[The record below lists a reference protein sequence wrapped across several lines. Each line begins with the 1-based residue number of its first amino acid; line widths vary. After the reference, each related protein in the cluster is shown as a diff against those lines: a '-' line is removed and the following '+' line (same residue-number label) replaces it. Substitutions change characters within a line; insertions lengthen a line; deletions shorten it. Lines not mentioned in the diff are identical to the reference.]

1 MKLHHVGFVVS
12 SIHEYEKKMLYE
24 SKVREVVDDIQQA
37 KLCLYRNFG
46 TSMIELIE
54 PISEASFTY
63 HSLRKFGNHFHHL
76 CYAVKSTDEMNSI
89 AHQSRLLLFKGPLNA
104 VLFDS
109 KQVFFFFSSNKT
121 IIEFLIDEDF

>member
-1 MKLHHVGFVVS
+1 
-12 SIHEYEKKMLYE
+12 MLYE
-24 SKVREVVDDIQQA
+24 SKIREVVDDIQQA

-46 TSMIELIE
+46 TSIIELIE

-63 HSLRKFGNHFHHL
+63 HSLRKFDNHFHHL